1 MYTVAITKV
10 FGTTNIGVKNLVFDS
25 RKTAQNSVFIALKGV
40 LVDGHL
46 YIATALDLGATVIVC
61 EDFPLEKKEG
71 ITYIQVADTKVA
83 LAIMASNFYDHP
95 SSKIPLIG
103 VTGTNGKTTIASLLY
118 QLFKK
123 ARDFS

>member
-61 EDFPLEKKEG
+61 EDFPLEKKRRNH
-71 ITYIQVADTKVA
+71 I
-83 LAIMASNFYDHP
+83 H
-95 SSKIPLIG
+95 SSGGYKSCTFNYGL
-103 VTGTNGKTTIASLLY
+103 KFL
-118 QLFKK
+118 
-123 ARDFS
+123 